1 MKKYLPLVLIV
12 VLAIIAWFSGLRDY
26 FSFAV
31 LKENQQT
38 LELYVLN
45 NKIMAILIYVGL
57 YILVVALSIPGA
69 TFMTLVGGFFFNQIL
84 GTFLVV
90 SAATIG
96 ATILFL
102 GTKLAS
108 RDLIK
113 EKAGPWVQKM
123 QKGFKENATYYLLTL
138 RLIPIFPFVAINLV
152 AAILQI
158 PLRTFI
164 LGTFFGIMPGS
175 FVYVSIGVGLH
186 DVLQK
191 EEFSVNLLLEPK
203 ILLAFIG
210 LGILVLLPVLYKYY
224 KKKKI
229 N

>member
-12 VLAIIAWFSGLRDY
+12 VLAIIVWFSGLRDY
-26 FSFAV
+26 FSFAL
-31 LKENQQT
+31 LKEHQQT

-57 YILVVALSIPGA
+57 YIMVVALSIPGA

-108 RDLIK
+108 QDLVK

-158 PLRTFI
+158 SLRTFI
-164 LGTFFGIMPGS
+164 LGTFFGIIPGS

-186 DVLQK
+186 DILQK
-191 EEFSVNLLLEPK
+191 EEFSVNVLLEPK
-203 ILLAFIG
+203 ILLALIG
-210 LGILVLLPVLYKYY
+210 LGVLALLPVVYKYY

>member
-1 MKKYLPLVLIV
+1 MKKYLPILVIV
-12 VLAIIAWFSGLRDY
+12 ILAIIAWFSGLRDY
-26 FSFAV
+26 FSFQA
-31 LKENQQT
+31 LKEHQQM

-69 TFMTLVGGFFFNQIL
+69 TFMTLVGGFFFSQIL

-90 SAATIG
+90 SAATFG

-108 RDLIK
+108 QDLVK
-113 EKAGPWVQKM
+113 EKAGPWIQKM
-123 QKGFKENATYYLLTL
+123 QKGFQENASYYLLTL

-164 LGTFFGIMPGS
+164 LGTFFGIIPGS

-191 EEFSVNLLLEPK
+191 EEFSAKIILDPK
-203 ILLAFIG
+203 ILLALIG
-210 LGILVLLPVLYKYY
+210 LGILSLLPVIYKYY
-224 KKKKI
+224 KKKKS
-229 N
+229 